1 MGSFFLTLERVIFL
15 VYLFACFVVF
25 LFFCLSVCPS
35 MLSLFV

>member
-25 LFFCLSVCPS
+25 LFFCLSVFPS